1 MLNCMPGSGFDHIVI
16 GAGALGSAAAYW
28 LSQMTEGARVLVC
41 EQFYDGHPWG
51 SSDDHSR
58 IIRHSYHSPVYTALT
73 PSAYRTWAE
82 VEERSGTRLVLR
94 TGGLDLAC
102 EATPGHALVEKY
114 RLSLDAAGI
123 PYERLDADA
132 IRERWPQWTVTPDVT
147 GIYQA
152 DGGLVDIRRATA
164 AHILLAREQGVTLL
178 DECQVQEVRS
188 LRRGVEVHTNA
199 GVFSA
204 GSLIV
209 CAGSWAGPLLTSL
222 GCSFTITLTQEQVQ
236 YFAARNLD
244 LFHPERFP
252 IWVWH
257 GDQDLYGFPVYGEPA
272 VKAARDMTGRFV
284 TPETRS
290 FDPDPTEV
298 EYVRSFLRLRL
309 PAAVG
314 PLHLAKTC
322 VYDLPRDRDLV
333 VGPVPGHPR
342 VLVAIGAGHAGKF
355 ASLIGR
361 ILADLATEGR
371 TSYPINAF
379 RADRPGLA
387 PTAPERYRLG
397 DSAAASTVA
406 ADAATRAMEAT

>member
-1 MLNCMPGSGFDHIVI
+1 MPASRFDHIVI

-28 LSQMTEGARVLVC
+28 LSGMSGNSRVLVC
-41 EQFYDGHPWG
+41 EQFYPGHPWG

-58 IIRHSYHSPVYTALT
+58 IIRHAYHSPVYTALT
-73 PSAYRTWAE
+73 PSAYGTWAE
-82 VEERSGTRLVLR
+82 VEERSGARLVLR

-102 EATPGHALVEKY
+102 QDTPGQALLETY
-114 RLSLDAAGI
+114 RVSLDVAGI
-123 PYERLDADA
+123 PYERLDADT
-132 IRERWPQWTVTPDVT
+132 IRARWPQWAVTPDMT

-164 AHILLAREQGVTLL
+164 AHFRLAREQGVTVL
-178 DECQVQEVRS
+178 DNCQVQEVRS
-188 LRRGVEVHTNA
+188 LRRGVEIRSNA

-209 CAGSWAGPLLTSL
+209 CAGSWAGPLLTAL
-222 GCSFTITLTQEQVQ
+222 GCKFTITLTQEQVQ
-236 YFAARNLD
+236 YFIARNLD
-244 LFHPERFP
+244 MFYPDRFP

-290 FDPDPTEV
+290 FDPDPAEAN
-298 EYVRSFLRLRL
+298 YVRSFLRERL
-309 PAAVG
+309 PAAAG
-314 PLHLAKTC
+314 PVHLAKTC

-333 VGPVPGHPR
+333 IGPVPGHPR
-342 VLVAIGAGHAGKF
+342 VFIAIGAGHAGKF

-371 TSYPINAF
+371 TGYPIIAF
-379 RADRPGLA
+379 RPDRPSLA
-387 PTAPERYRLG
+387 PTAPPRYRLG
-397 DSAAASTVA
+397 GGAAASTTA
-406 ADAATRAMEAT
+406 ADAAARAMEAT